1 MTERQKIY
9 RKENT
14 KRVVIN
20 LTLSDYERWR
30 AAADLRSEPMASFI
44 RSQVESYIKD
54 TESDH
59 EKSITDIEK
68 YQEEL
73 KDGVLIV

>member
-1 MTERQKIY
+1 MTEQQKKY
-9 RKENT
+9 RRENT

-20 LTLSDYERWR
+20 LTFSDYERWR

-44 RSQVESYIKD
+44 RSQVENYIKD

-68 YQEEL
+68 YQENMRN
-73 KDGVLIV
+73 GVLIV